1 MVESRNLGQT
11 LFDHVCNYIPPM
23 REAAAGSG
31 MAADGH
37 APRQDSH
44 IYPPAASAPSVLG
57 LWPRPRPRPL
67 IVGLRGNRGNG
78 PAKVRRCTQ
87 HIGGRL
93 GKKERWGFSSKTI
106 EEAPRGGVHNP
117 LVWCWQSA
125 IKSMAIQGIV
135 TFYPKNRSCFQCV

>member
-1 MVESRNLGQT
+1 
-11 LFDHVCNYIPPM
+11 
-23 REAAAGSG
+23 

-44 IYPPAASAPSVLG
+44 ISPAAASVRA
-57 LWPRPRPRPL
+57 WIVAEAEAQRAQRPL

-106 EEAPRGGVHNP
+106 EEVPRGGAHNP

-125 IKSMAIQGIV
+125 IKSIAVQGIV
-135 TFYPKNRSCFQCV
+135 TFYQKKRSFSICIEE